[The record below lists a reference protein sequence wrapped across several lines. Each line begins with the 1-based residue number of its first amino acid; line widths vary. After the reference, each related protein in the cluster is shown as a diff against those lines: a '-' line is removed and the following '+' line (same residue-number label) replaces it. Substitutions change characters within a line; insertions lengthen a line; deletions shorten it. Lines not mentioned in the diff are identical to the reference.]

1 MHLRLLGFCGVD
13 DSVDPRRLVAIS
25 QKNPFVEWGV
35 LFHPGREGTPRYASR
50 PWVDRLLAARRAA
63 PAAAAVRLAAHV
75 CGPALNQVLG
85 GDVTFVKQLAAQGFG
100 RVQVRLR
107 RPQLHSPA

>member
-85 GDVTFVKQLAAQGFG
+85 GDVTFIKQLAAQGFG
-100 RVQVRLR
+100 RVQVRR
-107 RPQLHSPA
+107 RKP